1 MEAAL
6 IEQANA
12 RGPVPGFTDA
22 ASRIELPPEIDR
34 TKAKIFRPLRVG
46 DLILQHRVV
55 HSGLGRSRSAF
66 GVESPLAAKYFAQR
80 TTPGSLVISQATGV
94 SAESAA
100 WQWAASLDNSTQ
112 QNALSH
118 VIQEVHEKG
127 GY

>member
-6 IEQANA
+6 IEQANT

-55 HSGLGRSRSAF
+55 HPGLGRSRSAF
-66 GVESPLAAKYFAQR
+66 GAESPLAAKYFAQR
-80 TTPGSLVISQATGV
+80 TTPGSLMISQATGV

-118 VIQEVHEKG
+118 VNSG
-127 GY
+127 SP